1 MVGLKTISRD
11 VIKVTPNPADDR
23 VLVCLTSPT
32 KQPLVPY
39 FIYNGS
45 GQIVKDGLISSCV
58 QINTSNWKSGVY
70 TFRTGSLTHRI
81 VVSH

>member
-11 VIKVTPNPADDR
+11 IIKVTPNPADDR

-58 QINTSNWKSGVY
+58 QINTSSWKSGIY
-70 TFRTGSLTHRI
+70 TFRMGSLTHRI
-81 VVSH
+81 VVQH

>member
-23 VLVCLTSPT
+23 VLVCLTYST

-45 GQIVKDGLISSCV
+45 GQIVKDGFISSCV
-58 QINTSNWKSGVY
+58 QLNTSSWKNGVY
-70 TFRTGSLTHRI
+70 TFRSRNLTQRI
-81 VVSH
+81 VVQH